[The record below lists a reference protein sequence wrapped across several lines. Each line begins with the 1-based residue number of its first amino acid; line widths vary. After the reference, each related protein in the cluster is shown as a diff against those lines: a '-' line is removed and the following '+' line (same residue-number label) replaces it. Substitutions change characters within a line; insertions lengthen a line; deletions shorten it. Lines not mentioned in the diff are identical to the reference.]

1 MSGGA
6 EFRFLTLNDIV
17 TKEKTV
23 FVRVDVNSPLDPTTK
38 EIIDDTRIRMTRET
52 LESLKDAKVVV
63 GSHQGRPG
71 DEDFTSLEVH
81 AKLLQN
87 HVPQRVKFVED
98 IIGPEARYQIRNL
111 KVGEILVLDNLR
123 LCSEENISA
132 PPDSLAKTIMV
143 KRLAGLLDVYVNDA
157 FATAHRSQASIVGL
171 PRLVQ
176 AVAGKL
182 MAKELEALKQAYHS
196 PRRPS
201 VYVIG
206 GAKVEDKLPI
216 IENILKTGKV
226 DRVLVGGVVANV
238 FLRASGIDFG
248 EAENRKLE
256 KSAVSLEKVR
266 TILREYKDKV
276 VLPKDLAILRDGT
289 RVDISL
295 GQGVQGETVRD
306 IGRETS
312 REYAQ
317 IIMQSK
323 TIVSSG
329 PMGVFEDKEFEL
341 GSRTVL
347 EAMAEKGAFTV
358 VGGGHMAS
366 YASMLGLD
374 GRLSHVST
382 AGGAMLTFLAGEDLP
397 GVTALIESAHRQTA
411 R

>member
-6 EFRFLTLNDIV
+6 EFRFLTLNNIV
-17 TKEKTV
+17 TEEKTV

-52 LESLKDAKVVV
+52 LESLEDAKVVV

-71 DEDFTSLEVH
+71 DEDFTSLEAH

-87 HVPQRVKFVED
+87 HIPQRVKFVED
-98 IIGPEARYQIRNL
+98 TIGPEARHQIRNL

-132 PPDSLAKTIMV
+132 PPDSLAKTVMV
-143 KRLAGLLDVYVNDA
+143 QRLAGLLDVYVNDA

-196 PRRPS
+196 PWRPS

-206 GAKVEDKLPI
+206 GAKAENKLPI
-216 IENILKTGKV
+216 IENILRTGKA

-238 FLRASGIDFG
+238 LLRASGIDFG
-248 EAENRKLE
+248 ESENRKLE
-256 KSAVSLEKVR
+256 KSAVLLEKAR
-266 TILREYKDKV
+266 TILGGYKDKV
-276 VLPKDLAILRDGT
+276 VLPKDLAILRDGA
-289 RVDISL
+289 RVDVSL
-295 GQGVQGETVRD
+295 GRALQGQTVRD

-312 REYAQ
+312 REYAE
-317 IIMQSK
+317 IIKQSE

-329 PMGVFEDKEFEL
+329 PMGVFEEKGFEL

-347 EAMAEKGAFTV
+347 EAMAEKAVFTV

-366 YASMLGLD
+366 YANMLGLA

-397 GVTALIESAHRQTA
+397 GVKALIESAHRQTA